1 MEKRK
6 TVGIDLAKISFYFVV
21 LNEYGQRIARKKL
34 NRRQVLP
41 YLVNHESC
49 IIAMEACSSAHYWGR
64 EIRKLG
70 HEVQLLPA
78 QHVKGYLRGQ
88 KNDYNDAQAI
98 AEASQHGAIRS
109 VAIKTIEQ
117 QDEQSI
123 LHMRRLLNV
132 ERTRLI
138 NHIRGLLGEYG
149 IIVIKSASAI
159 RKETPLILEN
169 ADNGLTDIFR
179 QFIHRQ
185 YLRLLDIEEELQLYQ
200 DYIDTVVKVDDTCRR
215 LTSMPGIGP
224 IVSISLKSWMG
235 DGTQFKRGR
244 DASAALG
251 LVPRQHSTG
260 GKSVLLGITK
270 RGNSHLRSL
279 VVNGARAVVAHAKN
293 KTDKLSYW
301 INKLV
306 EKRGFNR
313 AVIAFANKMIRMAWA
328 LITKKQEYR
337 PIENLL
343 LK

>member
-6 TVGIDLAKISFYFVV
+6 TVGIDLAKNSFYFVV
-21 LNEYGQRIARKKL
+21 LNEHGKRVVRKKL

-49 IIAMEACSSAHYWGR
+49 VVAMEACSSAHYWGR
-64 EIRKLG
+64 EIQKLG
-70 HEVQLLPA
+70 HEVQLLPP

-149 IIVIKSASAI
+149 IVVIKSAAAI
-159 RKETPLILEN
+159 RKEIPLILED
-169 ADNGLTDIFR
+169 ADNPLTDIFR
-179 QFIHRQ
+179 KFIHRQ
-185 YLRLLDIEEELQLYQ
+185 YLRLLDIEEELKLYQ
-200 DYIDTVVKVDDTCRR
+200 HYVESTVKTDDTCQR
-215 LTSMPGIGP
+215 LISMPGIGP
-224 IVSISLKSWMG
+224 IVSISLKAWMG
-235 DGTQFKRGR
+235 DGQQFKRGR

-260 GKSVLLGITK
+260 GKTVLLGISK

-279 VVNGARAVVAHAKN
+279 VVNGARAVV
-293 KTDKLSYW
+293 TQ
-301 INKLV
+301 
-306 EKRGFNR
+306 
-313 AVIAFANKMIRMAWA
+313 A
-328 LITKKQEYR
+328 LLR
-337 PIENLL
+337 N
-343 LK
+343 